1 MSWEMESSSFINRM
15 STAHE
20 NTESIFR
27 LFRVLKL
34 EISGAIKG
42 LFPFLD
48 VLRDNNVISYRQ
60 YEDCQ
65 ESYGNLIPVQQVV
78 YRVLGELE
86 EKHDLE
92 ALGLLFCKQNM
103 EAYPDLERIFERFKN
118 VLPHDELHLEEID
131 RGDLNSQLS
140 LEQGTASTTPTNEE
154 GQREN
159 PTNPE

>member
-1 MSWEMESSSFINRM
+1 M

-27 LFRVLKL
+27 LFRALKL
-34 EISGAIKG
+34 DISDAIKD
-42 LFPFLD
+42 LFPFLE
-48 VLRDNNVISYRQ
+48 VLRDNNVISDEQ
-60 YEDCQ
+60 YDDFQ
-65 ESYGNLIPVQQVV
+65 ESHGNLIPLHKVV

-86 EKHDLE
+86 VKHDLE

-103 EAYPDLERIFERFKN
+103 EAYPDLEGIFERFKN

-140 LEQGTASTTPTNEE
+140 LEQGPAPAH
-154 GQREN
+154 Q
-159 PTNPE
+159 